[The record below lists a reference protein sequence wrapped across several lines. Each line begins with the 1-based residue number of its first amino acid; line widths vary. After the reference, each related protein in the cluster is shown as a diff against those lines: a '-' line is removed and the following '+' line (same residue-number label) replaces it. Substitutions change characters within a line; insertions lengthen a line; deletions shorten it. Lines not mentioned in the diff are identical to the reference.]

1 MKDLT
6 IGIPYFNADKTI
18 DRLLE
23 SIGDTRTLI
32 VDDASAVPYEKAD
45 HRFEEN
51 RGPAAARNWILDN
64 AKTEFVMFA
73 DADDKFVDGWEE
85 MVERALKDN
94 PEADAIVFM
103 YTSQRPDK
111 SFDTDPYR
119 QFHDKPFV
127 FGNLYR
133 KSTFDKL
140 EIRFYEQ
147 LRYLEDN
154 LFTDMVRRYHFV
166 DQLKLVFHDANIY
179 MHLFNEDAMTNGNP
193 NQITMKANIN
203 NTNLGRSIYFNDII
217 KKKRPIFGP
226 LFRAADMDCLFY
238 MYMMSASMEHDPV
251 VMRSYITALEQ
262 LYGDLTIPD
271 ERVQQ
276 QLMNAQIQGLLQVPT
291 IMFNEWLEQMK
302 S

>member
-1 MKDLT
+1 
-6 IGIPYFNADKTI
+6 
-18 DRLLE
+18 
-23 SIGDTRTLI
+23 
-32 VDDASAVPYEKAD
+32 
-45 HRFEEN
+45 
-51 RGPAAARNWILDN
+51 
-64 AKTEFVMFA
+64 
-73 DADDKFVDGWEE
+73 
-85 MVERALKDN
+85 
-94 PEADAIVFM
+94 
-103 YTSQRPDK
+103 
-111 SFDTDPYR
+111 
-119 QFHDKPFV
+119 
-127 FGNLYR
+127 
-133 KSTFDKL
+133 
-140 EIRFYEQ
+140 
-147 LRYLEDN
+147 
-154 LFTDMVRRYHFV
+154 
-166 DQLKLVFHDANIY
+166 
-179 MHLFNEDAMTNGNP
+179 MTNGNP